1 MWRSNP
7 VKFVTEVFQV
17 TPEKWQKN
25 VLQSIID
32 NERVSVRSGHGV
44 GKTAM
49 LSWLILQWLITRYPS
64 KVACTA
70 PTAHQLEDVLWGE
83 VAKWYRRMPDG
94 LKNLLRLSR
103 DRVEVL
109 TAPQESFAVARTA
122 RKEQPE
128 AFQGFHSENMLFIID
143 EASGVEDII
152 FEVGEGSMSTP
163 GAKTLMTG
171 NPTRT
176 SGYFYDSFHS
186 SRKLWNTHKVACSD
200 SKMVTKRYVDEM
212 KEKYGS
218 TSNIYRVR
226 VLGEFPSGDEDAV
239 IPLALIEDAV
249 TRQVDQVD
257 GNMVWGLDVARFGS
271 DRSSLAKRM
280 ENTLTEPIR
289 FWRGKDLMQ
298 LCGIVVDEFNKMKGN
313 EIPHEILI
321 DSIGV
326 GAGVVDRLME
336 LGLPARGIN
345 VAETPSIQ
353 TRFNRLRDELWW
365 KTREWF
371 EERNTHIPDQ
381 DELIAELAM
390 PRYNY
395 TSAGKLKVE
404 SKAEMRKAGMQSPDL
419 ADALCLTFAFQ
430 SVKNYNRIIEY
441 PELGIV

>member
-1 MWRSNP
+1 M
-7 VKFVTEVFQV
+7 

-186 SRKLWNTHKVACSD
+186 SRKLWSTHKVACSD

-313 EIPHEILI
+313 EIPQEILI

-419 ADALCLTFAFQ
+419 ADALCLTFAFH

-441 PELGIV
+441 PNLGIV

>member
-1 MWRSNP
+1 
-7 VKFVTEVFQV
+7 
-17 TPEKWQKN
+17 
-25 VLQSIID
+25 
-32 NERVSVRSGHGV
+32 
-44 GKTAM
+44 
-49 LSWLILQWLITRYPS
+49 
-64 KVACTA
+64 
-70 PTAHQLEDVLWGE
+70 
-83 VAKWYRRMPDG
+83 
-94 LKNLLRLSR
+94 
-103 DRVEVL
+103 
-109 TAPQESFAVARTA
+109 
-122 RKEQPE
+122 
-128 AFQGFHSENMLFIID
+128 
-143 EASGVEDII
+143 
-152 FEVGEGSMSTP
+152 MSTP

-186 SRKLWNTHKVACSD
+186 SRKLWSTHKVACSD
-200 SKMVTKRYVDEM
+200 SKMVTKRYVEEM

-249 TRQVDQVD
+249 SRQVDQVD

-430 SVKNYNRIIEY
+430 SIKNYNRIIEY
-441 PELGIV
+441 PNLGIV

>member
-1 MWRSNP
+1 M
-7 VKFVTEVFQV
+7 

-186 SRKLWNTHKVACSD
+186 SRKLWSTHKVGCSD
-200 SKMVTKRYVDEM
+200 SKMVTKRYVEEM
-212 KEKYGS
+212 QEKYGS
-218 TSNIYRVR
+218 TSNVYRVR

-280 ENTLTEPIR
+280 ENTLTEPIK

-298 LCGIVVDEFNKMKGN
+298 LCGIVVDEFNKMKGD
-313 EIPHEILI
+313 EIPKEILI

-345 VAETPSIQ
+345 VAETPSVQ

-419 ADALCLTFAFQ
+419 ADALCLTFAFH

-441 PELGIV
+441 PNLGIV

>member
-1 MWRSNP
+1 
-7 VKFVTEVFQV
+7 
-17 TPEKWQKN
+17 
-25 VLQSIID
+25 
-32 NERVSVRSGHGV
+32 
-44 GKTAM
+44 
-49 LSWLILQWLITRYPS
+49 
-64 KVACTA
+64 
-70 PTAHQLEDVLWGE
+70 
-83 VAKWYRRMPDG
+83 
-94 LKNLLRLSR
+94 
-103 DRVEVL
+103 
-109 TAPQESFAVARTA
+109 
-122 RKEQPE
+122 
-128 AFQGFHSENMLFIID
+128 
-143 EASGVEDII
+143 
-152 FEVGEGSMSTP
+152 
-163 GAKTLMTG
+163 
-171 NPTRT
+171 
-176 SGYFYDSFHS
+176 
-186 SRKLWNTHKVACSD
+186 
-200 SKMVTKRYVDEM
+200 
-212 KEKYGS
+212 
-218 TSNIYRVR
+218 
-226 VLGEFPSGDEDAV
+226 
-239 IPLALIEDAV
+239 
-249 TRQVDQVD
+249 
-257 GNMVWGLDVARFGS
+257 
-271 DRSSLAKRM
+271 M

-313 EIPHEILI
+313 EIPQEILI

-419 ADALCLTFAFQ
+419 ADALCLTFAFY